1 MWEWQNNIQN
11 TCSNL
16 LLICTT
22 TSNRLAA
29 RSENAKTKQI
39 LNIQY
44 LNSHLGSVLLLQTVP
59 FCTGERISGLGCAG
73 FDELSRSW
81 LSPTP
86 FSTPAVV
93 SFEAKNPAT
102 SPLQG
107 LLHPGQPL
115 KLQWSPP
122 PLSPPLCQLVPPPVC
137 HAYEPVSQKAR
148 QSSAKFKFN
157 SLLLSWKKRVLHT
170 CAAYGWRFLNCEL
183 MLARAARQLVCK
195 YLQECM

>member
-1 MWEWQNNIQN
+1 MNSLVLDSSTPSPFFRKLSCPLPYHLLNFFYCQGASFPLLHLKRWLSRPFHDQSKVWESQNNIQN

-16 LLICTT
+16 LPICTT

-93 SFEAKNPAT
+93 SLRLKFLPHHLFKNCSILDSLWNLSEA
-102 SPLQG
+102 LLLF
-107 LLHPGQPL
+107 LLH
-115 KLQWSPP
+115 
-122 PLSPPLCQLVPPPVC
+122 
-137 HAYEPVSQKAR
+137 
-148 QSSAKFKFN
+148 
-157 SLLLSWKKRVLHT
+157 
-170 CAAYGWRFLNCEL
+170 CAS
-183 MLARAARQLVCK
+183 
-195 YLQECM
+195 